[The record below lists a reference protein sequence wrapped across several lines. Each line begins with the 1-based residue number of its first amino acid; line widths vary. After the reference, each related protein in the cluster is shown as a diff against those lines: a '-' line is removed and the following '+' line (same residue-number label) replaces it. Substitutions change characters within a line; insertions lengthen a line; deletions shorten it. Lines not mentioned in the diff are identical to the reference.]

1 MNLGVKT
8 EALWSEI
15 EVGLNSSLP
24 TISCVTLGKSP
35 STLLYVLGLRLLTTH
50 LKGFWVFL
58 ILYFC
63 PLPFIPITHLPLPF
77 SF

>member
-8 EALWSEI
+8 KALWSET

-35 STLLYVLGLRLLTTH
+35 STLLYVLGLRLLNTH
-50 LKGFWVFL
+50 LKGFCFV
-58 ILYFC
+58 
-63 PLPFIPITHLPLPF
+63 
-77 SF
+77 